1 MPESGSNPDFFFLIS
16 YCSFLSCIVCIYS
29 ICSSFTL
36 YSCSFINLTNI
47 IFDMIKKNSHLLSI
61 NDPGIPHGYKG
72 LFLDNGYMIKH
83 NYVDGFRLK
92 SDLYI
97 NINLQKKME
106 VKEYPH
112 VFPTWEIFPRAHYF
126 KNRYVDL
133 HLRFNKVMSALPK
146 RFHRKDLMSQLDIL
160 SRCLRSFLQVTVI
173 GMEDM
178 AVGQFIVST
187 EALEKHTDL
196 PGPVNEGIHICIC
209 HAKIRDLGEL
219 GKQDIGVIVDSV
231 SKGFLQRCTNLS
243 NIFFFCETKNNEFN
257 ENNAEKFR
265 TDLLPTLQ
273 KLNEHCHYP
282 LEILI
287 GPKEGNLPSS
297 VSNAIEKQ
305 IIDGFHDVFM
315 FLQTFIRKD
324 CVSYQ
329 ENLDILESD
338 LVVGTIKEFLR
349 NGDSLVDS
357 EAVSEHIS
365 FFDMIIQTLC
375 HQTMCAAVSPMA
387 AKHNIPEWVC
397 HGLLEEINFEKELQ
411 KSMSKNTIHHLK
423 EFEKYT
429 QNLVIQ
435 RAEGKTVEGS
445 SQNKYFSFDFIYYKL
460 KEDLSEAVTSAEK
473 KLAAMNRITI
483 VMRKMV
489 FEVRGYLKQTV
500 VTIEILESGQRKL
513 ALEDI
518 TDKMREDIMGTKVVY
533 GMRTLYGQL
542 EIHLKMGLDEATLT
556 DAKDN
561 INQIMKTHRFSH
573 PFTIKTVDKAPQI
586 LARDFYEQGDIIF
599 SPFPDNGEQIR
610 KGTLGCFI
618 KSTDGVTYGVTCA
631 HVVDPHENN
640 EHKVY
645 IRSPDCLFAISNPN
659 MIVYGRDKDQYLTD
673 FTAIRVVP
681 EKLNMCSFYFKDESG
696 NNKNVKLSRESSSEL
711 VGSYVLKYGAA
722 TGCTN
727 GIIASNSYIFGGQSS
742 IEHLVIVE
750 PLPVTSDEVCDILTN
765 GSSNSLPSTQGELP
779 IAPAEGA
786 QTDTEEPDVVDLLY
800 ITSTDI
806 V

>member
-219 GKQDIGVIVDSV
+219 GKQ
-231 SKGFLQRCTNLS
+231 
-243 NIFFFCETKNNEFN
+243 
-257 ENNAEKFR
+257 
-265 TDLLPTLQ
+265 
-273 KLNEHCHYP
+273 
-282 LEILI
+282 
-287 GPKEGNLPSS
+287 
-297 VSNAIEKQ
+297 
-305 IIDGFHDVFM
+305 
-315 FLQTFIRKD
+315 
-324 CVSYQ
+324 
-329 ENLDILESD
+329 
-338 LVVGTIKEFLR
+338 
-349 NGDSLVDS
+349 
-357 EAVSEHIS
+357 
-365 FFDMIIQTLC
+365 
-375 HQTMCAAVSPMA
+375 
-387 AKHNIPEWVC
+387 
-397 HGLLEEINFEKELQ
+397 
-411 KSMSKNTIHHLK
+411 
-423 EFEKYT
+423 
-429 QNLVIQ
+429 
-435 RAEGKTVEGS
+435 
-445 SQNKYFSFDFIYYKL
+445 L